1 MPSAPSPVP
10 AAARSRAD
18 AGFSL
23 VEIIVA
29 LGVFLTFAIAGTTV
43 ALDSLG
49 TAGDNR
55 DRVRATSLAT
65 AEIERTRAQFR
76 ISAGNIVEG
85 VTVTAALLDGN
96 TYTVEREAAW
106 VDGAGALVH
115 PVSGLSYTA
124 ATGDSLLVEVRIRWP
139 GLGSRPPV
147 ISTTVLS

>member
-1 MPSAPSPVP
+1 MSPVSP
-10 AAARSRAD
+10 HVQVPERSRRD

-23 VEIIVA
+23 IEIIVA
-29 LGVFLTFAIAGTTV
+29 LGVFLTFAIAGTAV

-76 ISAGNIVEG
+76 ISAGNVVEG
-85 VTVTAALLDGN
+85 LVSVQAPVDGN
-96 TYTVEREAAW
+96 TYSVEREATW
-106 VDGAGALVH
+106 VDGSGADANS
-115 PVSGLSYTA
+115 SGISYTA
-124 ATGDSLLVEVRIRWP
+124 ATGDSLLVEVRVRWP
-139 GLGSRPPV
+139 GMGTRPPV